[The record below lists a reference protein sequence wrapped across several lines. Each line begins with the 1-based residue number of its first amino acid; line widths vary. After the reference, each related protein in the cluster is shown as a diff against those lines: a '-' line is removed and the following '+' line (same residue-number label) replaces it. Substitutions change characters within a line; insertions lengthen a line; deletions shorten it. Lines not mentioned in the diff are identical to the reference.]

1 MRIIF
6 NDCFNLD
13 YCLYFMI
20 LLQLQ
25 FLSSANFCLSI
36 PIRLK
41 WTLNLN
47 ALTSYDLN
55 LSEKDHLVIKIFFI

>member
-25 FLSSANFCLSI
+25 FLSSANFCLST